1 MVGGWI
7 SNVGGNDDVGEV
19 VGTVDDYD
27 NNGKIKNENV
37 NKFFKYQFENDEEKI
52 EIKKLIR

>member
-7 SNVGGNDDVGEV
+7 LNEDVGEV

-37 NKFFKYQFENDEEKI
+37 NKIFKYQFENDEKI
-52 EIKKLIR
+52 EIEN